1 MNASMKNLSL
11 VWALALGAPT
21 LAQPVTDIRQAV
33 EIALASNAGLKASEL
48 DIGQARMLSRTY
60 ADPGE
65 TTVSWMSGQY
75 NSASIDNSFTI
86 LQSIP
91 FPLSLSRQSQLGKLT
106 IRQSELRRDQAMVQL
121 AYDIKSEWYR
131 LAYLNQRQRLLD
143 AEDSVFEQVARANE
157 ARVRAGE
164 GRVLDQL
171 TAQTQWMEFLNVLTR
186 NQADIRISTN
196 RLQMLMGT
204 PIELSPANGRHP
216 MMSGTDDITS
226 SPALALAQLETASAS
241 KNRQLQSS
249 GFLPDFQVGY
259 FNQSLTGYQRPLNG
273 NEIYY
278 DKSSRFDGFILG
290 VSLPLWFGPQQS
302 RLKAARSQEDAS
314 VLRAQYQE
322 RMLESELHQA
332 REDLLKQEASL
343 EYYESFALSN
353 SELMLDQ
360 ARKGYAAGEIT
371 LLEYLFATRNALL
384 LQTSYIETLNA
395 YNQVA
400 VRIEY
405 LCGRY

>member
-1 MNASMKNLSL
+1 MNRLSL
-11 VWALALGAPT
+11 VCALVLSAPS
-21 LAQPVTDIRQAV
+21 LAQSVNDIREAV
-33 EIALASNAGLKASEL
+33 EIALATNAGVKASEIE
-48 DIGQARMLSRTY
+48 IGQMRMLSRTY
-60 ADPGE
+60 ADPGK

-75 NSASIDNSFTI
+75 NSANIDNSFTL

-91 FPLSLSRQSQLGKLT
+91 FPLTLSRQSQLGKLT
-106 IRQSELRRDQAMVQL
+106 LRQSELRRDQAAVQL

-131 LAYLNQRQRLLD
+131 LAYLLQRQSLLEV
-143 AEDSVFEQVARANE
+143 EDSVFEQVARANE

-171 TAQTQWMEFLNVLTR
+171 TAQTQWMEFVNILTR
-186 NQADIRISTN
+186 NQADIRISKN
-196 RLQMLMGT
+196 RLQTLMGQS
-204 PIELSPANGRHP
+204 IELAPVHGRHP
-216 MMSGTDDITS
+216 LMHGMDDIGA
-226 SPALALAQLETASAS
+226 SPAVALAQLETATAS
-241 KNRQLQSS
+241 KNRQVQRA

-273 NEIYY
+273 AEVYY

-290 VSLPLWFGPQQS
+290 VSLPLWFRPQQA

-322 RMLESELHQA
+322 QMLESELHQA

-353 SELMLDQ
+353 SKLMLDQ
-360 ARKGYAAGEIT
+360 ARKGYAAGELT

>member
-1 MNASMKNLSL
+1 
-11 VWALALGAPT
+11 
-21 LAQPVTDIRQAV
+21 
-33 EIALASNAGLKASEL
+33 
-48 DIGQARMLSRTY
+48 
-60 ADPGE
+60 
-65 TTVSWMSGQY
+65 
-75 NSASIDNSFTI
+75 
-86 LQSIP
+86 
-91 FPLSLSRQSQLGKLT
+91 
-106 IRQSELRRDQAMVQL
+106 
-121 AYDIKSEWYR
+121 
-131 LAYLNQRQRLLD
+131 
-143 AEDSVFEQVARANE
+143 
-157 ARVRAGE
+157 
-164 GRVLDQL
+164 
-171 TAQTQWMEFLNVLTR
+171 
-186 NQADIRISTN
+186 
-196 RLQMLMGT
+196 
-204 PIELSPANGRHP
+204 